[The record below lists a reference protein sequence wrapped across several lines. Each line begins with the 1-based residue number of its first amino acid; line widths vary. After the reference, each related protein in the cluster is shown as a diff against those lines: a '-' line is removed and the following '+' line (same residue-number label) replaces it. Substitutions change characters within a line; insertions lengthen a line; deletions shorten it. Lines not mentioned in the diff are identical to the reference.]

1 MIPHVSSP
9 SNPAEEGLSRDRP
22 PLRAFGHALSGP
34 ILFGGTAI
42 AACDA
47 EFACG
52 LAAVL
57 CGAVAVIFTRLY
69 VTSVWS
75 ARLSR
80 RPEPSHIPLWAVV
93 VYAAVGLAL
102 VLLIVR
108 EAGSYSS
115 AAIEFLVGWAAG
127 CNRLNYL
134 WTRRA
139 KPETPEASDVVYN
152 WLAERTAP
160 HRPLLTR
167 LGYAVN
173 RALLQRRRGTPLSS
187 Q

>member
-1 MIPHVSSP
+1 MIPHVTSP

-69 VTSVWS
+69 VTS
-75 ARLSR
+75 
-80 RPEPSHIPLWAVV
+80 
-93 VYAAVGLAL
+93 
-102 VLLIVR
+102 
-108 EAGSYSS
+108 
-115 AAIEFLVGWAAG
+115 
-127 CNRLNYL
+127 
-134 WTRRA
+134 T
-139 KPETPEASDVVYN
+139 
-152 WLAERTAP
+152 AERK
-160 HRPLLTR
+160 LR
-167 LGYAVN
+167 LRLA
-173 RALLQRRRGTPLSS
+173 
-187 Q
+187 